1 MQKVI
6 RRSALAKAQA
16 VRRLARRKERDIRI
30 TNKSKREQE
39 NYVKKEVATDIKAA
53 RLARR
58 EDWELGPLAPKRDV
72 GLKKDTYGTVNTMRL
87 RGRELTLEERLKLN
101 PEGGR
106 YPTIVAG
113 DRVVIL
119 QGRDKGKIGKVAA
132 LDAARQEVTV
142 EGLNMVCFA
151 STRCTWAH

>member
-30 TNKSKREQE
+30 TNRSKREQE

-72 GLKKDTYGTVNTMRL
+72 GLKKDTYGTISTMRL
-87 RGRELTLEERLKLN
+87 RGKELTLDERLKLN
-101 PEGGR
+101 PDGGR

-113 DRVVIL
+113 DRVVLL

-142 EGLNMVCFA
+142 EGLNMVRFLSA
-151 STRCTWAH
+151 IYN

>member
-1 MQKVI
+1 M
-6 RRSALAKAQA
+6 LAKAQA

-30 TNKSKREQE
+30 TNRSKREQE

-72 GLKKDTYGTVNTMRL
+72 GLKKDTYGTISTMRL
-87 RGRELTLEERLKLN
+87 RGKELSLEERLKLN
-101 PEGGR
+101 PDGGR

-113 DRVVIL
+113 DRVVLL

-142 EGLNMVCFA
+142 EGLNMVRFLSAICN
-151 STRCTWAH
+151 